1 MQEVKKSLEVEKINI
16 FQTLFHNVCGHTEK
30 KVGIHVVFTV
40 STRRVTNST
49 VVVCIV
55 VNRVGNVTQVYCFV
69 F

>member
-1 MQEVKKSLEVEKINI
+1 MEKI
-16 FQTLFHNVCGHTEK
+16 
-30 KVGIHVVFTV
+30 VGIHAVFTV

-55 VNRVGNVTQVYCFV
+55 VNMVGNVTQIYCIV